1 MYRRLVFCWQKK
13 SKKQLHKW
21 GGYGKINLKYG
32 TLQNKEIILMMNSPV
47 TIAYWIICGVYFVA
61 SIIFALVSNKKIPK
75 KMIIILSIIMTLLFV
90 AFSIYFWTVDAKV
103 VQNALKL
110 YLGTCFVGLVTG
122 VAFPVGAF
130 VVKNASLLVKDTVQ
144 QVDSQE
150 RDKLALLIGY
160 EKMLKQKV
168 ITQEE
173 YDQKEKELFN
183 E

>member
-1 MYRRLVFCWQKK
+1 
-13 SKKQLHKW
+13 
-21 GGYGKINLKYG
+21 
-32 TLQNKEIILMMNSPV
+32 
-47 TIAYWIICGVYFVA
+47 
-61 SIIFALVSNKKIPK
+61 
-75 KMIIILSIIMTLLFV
+75 MIIILSIIMTLLFV
-90 AFSIYFWTVDAKV
+90 AFSIYFWTVDAKGE
-103 VQNALKL
+103 QNALRL
-110 YLGTCFVGLVTG
+110 YLVTCFIGLVTG

-144 QVDSQE
+144 QIDSQE
-150 RDKLALLIGY
+150 RDKLALLMGY

>member
-1 MYRRLVFCWQKK
+1 MISL
-13 SKKQLHKW
+13 
-21 GGYGKINLKYG
+21 
-32 TLQNKEIILMMNSPV
+32 V

-61 SIIFALVSNKKIPK
+61 SIVFALVSNKKIPK

-90 AFSIYFWTVDAKV
+90 AFSIYFWTVDAKGE
-103 VQNALKL
+103 QNALRL
-110 YLGTCFVGLVTG
+110 YLGSCFVGLVTG
-122 VAFPVGAF
+122 VAVPVGAF

-144 QVDSQE
+144 QIDSQE
-150 RDKLALLIGY
+150 RDKLALLMGY

>member
-1 MYRRLVFCWQKK
+1 MISL
-13 SKKQLHKW
+13 
-21 GGYGKINLKYG
+21 
-32 TLQNKEIILMMNSPV
+32 V

-61 SIIFALVSNKKIPK
+61 SIVFALVSNKKIPK

-90 AFSIYFWTVDAKV
+90 AFSIYFWTVDAKGE
-103 VQNALKL
+103 QNALRL
-110 YLGTCFVGLVTG
+110 YLGMCFIGLVAG
-122 VAFPVGAF
+122 VAFPACAF
-130 VVKNASLLVKDTVQ
+130 VVKNASLLVKATVQ

>member
-1 MYRRLVFCWQKK
+1 MISL
-13 SKKQLHKW
+13 
-21 GGYGKINLKYG
+21 
-32 TLQNKEIILMMNSPV
+32 V

-61 SIIFALVSNKKIPK
+61 SIVFALVSNKKIPK

-90 AFSIYFWTVDAKV
+90 AFSIYFWTVDAKGE
-103 VQNALKL
+103 QNALRL
-110 YLGTCFVGLVTG
+110 YLVTCFVGLVTG
-122 VAFPVGAF
+122 VAVPVGAF

-144 QVDSQE
+144 QIDSQE
-150 RDKLALLIGY
+150 RDKLALLMGY

>member
-1 MYRRLVFCWQKK
+1 
-13 SKKQLHKW
+13 
-21 GGYGKINLKYG
+21 
-32 TLQNKEIILMMNSPV
+32 MMNSPV